1 MVGLVGSGLEDHPEQ
16 LHVLCVELKASFLLL
31 PFAHTSTHTRTQMA
45 DPDKWTLNLPPGPD
59 CSVGY
64 SSNEFVSEDGSSLP
78 GRENEDK

>member
-1 MVGLVGSGLEDHPEQ
+1 
-16 LHVLCVELKASFLLL
+16 
-31 PFAHTSTHTRTQMA
+31 MA

-78 GRENEDK
+78 GRENEDKYVHTAGFMSTRERDKVK

>member
-1 MVGLVGSGLEDHPEQ
+1 MLGATEQ
-16 LHVLCVELKASFLLL
+16 LAATLYDVLNLKQVSFSFCL
-31 PFAHTSTHTRTQMA
+31 HTVRTHPTQMA

>member
-1 MVGLVGSGLEDHPEQ
+1 
-16 LHVLCVELKASFLLL
+16 
-31 PFAHTSTHTRTQMA
+31 MA